1 MAQSSAQRQAA
12 YRQRRPAAGDN
23 GERRLDLWVTT
34 GTALALARLARR
46 QGVTQRAL
54 LEQMIRTADEAV
66 TVTLAPDTPDWDAYF
81 AVTR

>member
-1 MAQSSAQRQAA
+1 MARSSAQRQAA

-23 GERRLDLWVTT
+23 GDRRMDLWVTT

-46 QGVTQRAL
+46 QGVTQRDM
-54 LEQMIRTADEAV
+54 LEQLVRAADAAV
-66 TVTLAPDTPDWDAYF
+66 TATLAPDTPDWDTYF